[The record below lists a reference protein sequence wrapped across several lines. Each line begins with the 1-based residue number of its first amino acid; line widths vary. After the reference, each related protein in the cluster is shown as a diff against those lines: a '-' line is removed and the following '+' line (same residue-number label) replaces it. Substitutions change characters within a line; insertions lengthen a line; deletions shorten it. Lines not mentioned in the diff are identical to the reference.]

1 MYKSSSERFFY
12 SLLSSRRCLEPQP
25 EFHPTDCFK
34 SFSPLSNDF
43 TEGVIMTRSNRMKF
57 RLLEQHSRHIFHF
70 LSFSFIF
77 FHFQFIQELFP
88 ELQNAELTVQG
99 LKIPSQPKNSL
110 RLPLGQKKKPT
121 VCSKFNESLIKLV
134 VAMKRYVKLVFYV
147 RHQEMMS
154 SFFRLVV
161 LAVTKRL

>member
-1 MYKSSSERFFY
+1 
-12 SLLSSRRCLEPQP
+12 
-25 EFHPTDCFK
+25 
-34 SFSPLSNDF
+34 
-43 TEGVIMTRSNRMKF
+43 MTRSNRMKF
-57 RLLEQHSRHIFHF
+57 RLLEQHSRHIFH
-70 LSFSFIF
+70 F

-134 VAMKRYVKLVFYV
+134 VAMKRYVKVVFYV
-147 RHQEMMS
+147 RH
-154 SFFRLVV
+154 
-161 LAVTKRL
+161 